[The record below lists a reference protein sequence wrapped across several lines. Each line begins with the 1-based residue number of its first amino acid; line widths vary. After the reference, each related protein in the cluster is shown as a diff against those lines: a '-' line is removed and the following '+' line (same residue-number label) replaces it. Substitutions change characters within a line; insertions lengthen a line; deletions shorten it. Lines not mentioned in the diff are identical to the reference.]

1 MPDDAPDVPAA
12 PQAVA
17 GAVPAAD
24 GGGGDDH
31 WFASARFGLFIHW
44 GMYSNKGLE
53 PSWPLVGGF
62 PAFPFGQKLNPT
74 EYYDG
79 AESWVPP
86 EGAPREWIRAAKA
99 CGMRYAVL
107 TTKHHDGFA
116 LFDSPHSDF
125 GVSRNAPGR
134 DLVRE
139 YVDACRAEGLRVGF
153 YFSLSDW
160 HHPDYPAFTESMQPY
175 PFITYPRAEPEQWAR
190 FLADLRGQLDHLLTD
205 YGEIATLWFDGG
217 WERSAGEWQARELEA
232 FIRERQPGIVI
243 NDRLPG
249 VKDYESPEQSLPVEP
264 IDGWWEM
271 CLTMNHSW
279 GPVAADH
286 SYKSVRYLLSI
297 LAEVAAG
304 GGNLLLN
311 VSPDGEGHLLD
322 WQRERLEGIAAWM
335 DRHSAAIFD
344 TGPGLEPGHFYGPS
358 TRRGSTLYL
367 LCPMRPVEVVTVR
380 SIPGRTIES
389 IRALGTGTEL
399 KFELRL
405 TALDRI
411 LGSGDLCDVV
421 IRVPD
426 EACDDL
432 MTVFEVTYASS

>member
-1 MPDDAPDVPAA
+1 MTDDATATALPQQPDDQHLDSDVGPDL
-12 PQAVA
+12 
-17 GAVPAAD
+17 D
-24 GGGGDDH
+24 S
-31 WFASARFGLFIHW
+31 WFASARFGLFVHW
-44 GMYSNKGLE
+44 GMFSNKGLE

-62 PAFPFGQKLNPT
+62 PAFPFGQKLNT
-74 EYYDG
+74 AEYYEG
-79 AESWVPP
+79 AETWVPP
-86 EGAPREWIRAAKA
+86 EGAPREWARAAKA

-125 GVSRNAPGR
+125 GVARNAPGR

-139 YVDACRAEGLRVGF
+139 FADACRAEGLRVGF
-153 YFSLSDW
+153 YFSLADW
-160 HHPDYPAFTESMQPY
+160 HHPDYPAFTDDMQPY
-175 PFITYPRAEPEQWAR
+175 PFITYPRSEPERWER
-190 FLADLRGQLDHLLTD
+190 FLVDLRGQLDHLLTN
-205 YGEIATLWFDGG
+205 YGEISTLWFDGG
-217 WERSAGEWQARELEA
+217 WERSAPEWQAAELET

-249 VKDYESPEQSLPVEP
+249 VKDYESPEQSLPTEA

-279 GPVAADH
+279 GPVAADR

-297 LAEVAAG
+297 LADVAAG

-311 VSPDGEGHLLD
+311 VSPDGEGRLLD
-322 WQRERLEGIAAWM
+322 WQRERLEGIAGWM
-335 DRHSAAIFD
+335 AHHSAAIFD
-344 TGPGLEPGHFYGPS
+344 TEPGLEPGHFYGPS
-358 TRRGSTLYL
+358 TRRGDTYYL
-367 LCPMRPVEVVTVR
+367 LCPMRPVEQVTVR
-380 SIPGRTIES
+380 AFPGRRIES
-389 IRALGTGTEL
+389 VRALGAGADL
-399 KFELRL
+399 KYELRL

-426 EACDDL
+426 DACDDL
-432 MTVFEVTYASS
+432 MTVLEVTLHD